1 MYINNEDQ
9 RFCMQN
15 KTGFDQ
21 HLAPN
26 ATLAMQFSHFSPKDG
41 IEIESPV
48 WHMHPQDRYKIF
60 CFDSAKPKMWGF
72 SC

>member
-48 WHMHPQDRYKIF
+48 
-60 CFDSAKPKMWGF
+60 
-72 SC
+72 